1 MMTRLFGAL
10 ALVAATAGTGA
21 LAQTPTSA
29 APPRCA
35 NPTAAVG
42 RWLHDPQ
49 GNTIGSVRALADGG
63 RSAVIMIGSYFE
75 PESHEAVVPAC
86 EISLADGKVTLR
98 REITEALNAPSR
110 QR

>member
-21 LAQTPTSA
+21 LAQTPANA

-35 NPTAAVG
+35 TPTAAVG

-49 GNTIGSVRALADGG
+49 GTTIGSVRALTDGG
-63 RSAVIMIGSYFE
+63 HSAVIMIGSYFE
-75 PESHEAVVPAC
+75 PGSHEAVVPAC
-86 EISLADGKVTLR
+86 EISIADGQVTLHSG
-98 REITEALNAPSR
+98 IAEALNAPSR